1 MKKLITYTVAAI
13 AVISSGCS
21 EDFLDSQPLTQ
32 VTEANFYK
40 TADDAQLAL
49 VGCYDGLQ
57 RLNSVWNAFP
67 VTSEWL
73 SDNCFGAMGYSD
85 GYGQQVIDEFDP
97 TRSPGDVNLFDGN
110 WSAYYQGIFRVNML
124 LSKLDDIAWGD
135 NVSLRNSIEAEA
147 RFLRAY
153 FYFDLVRLFE
163 KVPLITEPT
172 IENVPQSEPDAVYDL
187 ITEDLMF
194 AAANASEEVTPGRVN
209 KWVAKSLIARVFLF
223 YTGYYQK
230 ADLAGKVTKA
240 DALNGL
246 EEVIQSGHYG
256 LVAEFKNLWPAASTS
271 VSDDGT
277 ALQTTYAGKDNVE
290 TVFAIKHN
298 ITSNWNGNADGN
310 HWLVMI
316 SLRVQSFPP
325 YGKGWGGAT
334 VSKGL
339 YDAFEPGD
347 ARRDASVIAIQEEGL
362 AFDVKDQREYTG
374 YSNKKYTNIAN
385 PDGQDVSEANGG
397 VSFQISQYQDYVVMR
412 YADVLLMAAELGS
425 ANAQDY
431 FDEVRARAGLTA
443 KALTPASLMEE
454 RRFEFAFEGIRYWDL
469 LRQGLQ
475 TAATAVATNVE
486 VMNGG
491 SPATKTIKAENLMKT
506 RGFQQIPNSQ
516 ITLSGGVLKQNPGWE

>member
-1 MKKLITYTVAAI
+1 MKKIRSYTLVAICLIFSA
-13 AVISSGCS
+13 CS
-21 EDFLDSQPLTQ
+21 EDYLDSQPLTQ
-32 VTEANFYK
+32 ITEANFYQ
-40 TADDAQLAL
+40 TPEDAEVAL

-73 SDNCFGAMGYSD
+73 SDNCFAAMGYSD
-85 GYGQQVIDEFDP
+85 GYGQQVIDEFDQS
-97 TRSPGDVNLFDGN
+97 RSPGDVNLFDGN

-124 LSKLDDIAWGD
+124 LSKLDNIDWSRNA
-135 NVSLRNSIEAEA
+135 SLRTSVEAQA

-172 IENVPQSEPDAVYDL
+172 IANVPQADPDAVYELIADDL
-187 ITEDLMF
+187 SF
-194 AAANASEEVTPGRVN
+194 AAADASEDVLPGRVN

-230 ADLAGKVTKA
+230 ADLVGKVTKA
-240 DALNGL
+240 QALSGL
-246 EEVIQSGHYG
+246 EDVIQSGKYG
-256 LVAEFKNLWPAASTS
+256 LVPEFRNLWPGASTH
-271 VSDDGT
+271 VNDAGT
-277 ALQTTYAGKDNVE
+277 GLETTYAGKDNEE

-298 ITSNWNGNADGN
+298 VTSNWSGNSDGN

-334 VSKGL
+334 VSKNM

-347 ARRDASVIAIQEEGL
+347 LRRDASIIAIEEEGL
-362 AFDVKDQREYTG
+362 DFDVKDQREYTG
-374 YSNKKYTNIAN
+374 YSNKKYTNLAN
-385 PDGQDVSEANGG
+385 PDGQDLSEANGG
-397 VSFQISQYQDYVVMR
+397 VSFQISQYQDYIVIR

-431 FDEVRARAGLTA
+431 FDQVRARAALASKPVTA
-443 KALTPASLMEE
+443 ENLLME
-454 RRFEFAFEGIRYWDL
+454 RRFEFAFEGLRYWDL
-469 LRQGLQ
+469 LRQGLNV
-475 TAATAVATNVE
+475 AAAAVNTNVQ
-486 VMNGG
+486 VLNGG
-491 SPATKTIKAENLMKT
+491 SAANKVIKGENLMKT

-516 ITLSGGVLKQNPGWE
+516 ITLSAGVLKQNPGWE